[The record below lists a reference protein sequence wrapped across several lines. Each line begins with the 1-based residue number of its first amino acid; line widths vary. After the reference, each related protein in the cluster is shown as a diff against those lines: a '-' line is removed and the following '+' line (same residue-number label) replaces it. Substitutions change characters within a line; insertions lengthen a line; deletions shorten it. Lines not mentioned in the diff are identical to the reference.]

1 MKAKYVYDVVGRKF
15 TAKKRDNETGLD
27 FFEARYM
34 SAPLGR
40 FMSPD
45 PVAGNRANPQSL
57 NRYTYAL
64 NNPLKY
70 IDPTGMIVEWADSAC
85 EEDET
90 GCRTKAQRGYEKG
103 LDKKLN
109 SKNKKERE
117 EGAKLKDTYN
127 RLQNSD
133 AIFQVINEATGGMS
147 RGMIGYDG
155 SKFTIAL
162 KGDTS
167 AYGALSQNQKLGH
180 EFEHGRQ
187 ILDKELSFHNYNE
200 GKWLPF
206 AYDRTDEANAFAAGF
221 MMEPINPQQLQ
232 NRFLRDLNQ
241 ALTGGIESGAK
252 YLGGSN
258 SPYRGL
264 PLGPDNVKIISPSI
278 YQVPK

>member
-1 MKAKYVYDVVGRKF
+1 
-15 TAKKRDNETGLD
+15 
-27 FFEARYM
+27 M
-34 SAPLGR
+34 SSPLGR

-70 IDPTGMIVEWADSAC
+70 IDPTGMIVEWADSDC

-90 GCRTKAQRGYEKG
+90 GCRTKAQRGYENE

-117 EGAKLKDTYN
+117 AGAKLKDTYN
-127 RLQNSD
+127 RLQKSE
-133 AIFQVINEATGGMS
+133 AVFQVVNESTDGNS

-155 SKFTIAL
+155 SKFTIVL

-187 ILDKELSFHNYNE
+187 ILDRELSFFNNNST
-200 GKWLPF
+200 WIPF
-206 AYDRTDEANAFAAGF
+206 AYDRYDEAKAF
-221 MMEPINPQQLQ
+221 MMGFSMEPLNPQQLQ
-232 NRFLRDLNQ
+232 NSFFKGLNQ
-241 ALTGGIESGAK
+241 ALTGKDPYKTGAE
-252 YLGGSN
+252 YLGRTG
-258 SPYRGL
+258 PYTNRL
-264 PLGPDNVKIISPSI
+264 LGPTNVEIMSPSI
-278 YQVPK
+278 YRVCP